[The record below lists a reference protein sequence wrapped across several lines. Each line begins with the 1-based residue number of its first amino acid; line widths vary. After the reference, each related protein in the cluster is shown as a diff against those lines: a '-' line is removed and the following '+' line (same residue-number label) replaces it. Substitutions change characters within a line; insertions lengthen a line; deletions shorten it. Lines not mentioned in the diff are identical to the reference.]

1 MTLGSRLKTLVLVLT
16 SVLMVLPRLGVSA
29 TAPTITSL
37 SLYPAIVSAGSA
49 VSLQVAGTG
58 FVAGSTV
65 YFGARQVSATFVDS
79 TQLNIT
85 IPASATAGAT
95 ASYTALITVR
105 NPDGNVSNGYN
116 FAVKVGPVITS

>member
-1 MTLGSRLKTLVLVLT
+1 MTRRCRLKILVLVLT
-16 SVLMVLPRLGVSA
+16 SVLMTLPGLGVSA
-29 TAPTITSL
+29 TAPVITNL

-65 YFGARQVSATFVDS
+65 FLGATQVTATFVDS
-79 TQLNIT
+79 TQLNIS

-95 ASYTALITVR
+95 ASYSTLITVH
-105 NPDGNVSNGYN
+105 NPDGSVSNG
-116 FAVKVGPVITS
+116 